1 MTGPAFTTIEVQAYR
16 PGAATGTAR
25 YSWGSRSW
33 GARMPA
39 AVALEDTTTV
49 RASDVGYRT
58 EVVAGDVINYPA
70 LLLEAADIDRH
81 LELDPASSAAPATWG
96 RARLINESGRYDQL
110 ATDYSCDSRMVTI
123 KMGRRVY
130 DRERALFKDPASTA
144 LSNVFVGLAESWR
157 LSETQLEIPLRDASY
172 WLERPYLQNVYGG
185 TGGLN
190 GSADLAGATIPRTR
204 GGNATDPVRGVQP
217 LLIDPINR
225 IYQYN
230 DAIGSVINLY
240 EAGASVFTRAGDV
253 ADLYVGTTPAGQFRT
268 NNARGLF
275 QLGSAAVGT
284 ITADV
289 VGGFPVFGNTRVA
302 MTIAR
307 LMMTEDMALPA
318 ALIDTAPF
326 ISLATTYP
334 YTSGWYWP
342 SGDQSTGAQA
352 VGMFLRSIGAKMLT
366 SREGQIR
373 PILLRTVPSN
383 AVPARSL
390 TTAHILRLA
399 QNQLSAPLDPPA
411 YRWRVGYRRNH
422 TVQTSGLNAGTTEE
436 QRRAA
441 RQEWQVASWSSTSV
455 LAAYAKPSDPDLLA
469 TALLVQ
475 ANAQAVA
482 NALGAQWG
490 LLSRLYDMELPE
502 EIAMSLDIGSVVR
515 VTYPAADLRNGRLG
529 QVVGE
534 QRRAGQTSVTL
545 QVLF

>member
-130 DRERALFKDPASTA
+130 DRERALLKDPASTT

-172 WLERPYLQNVYGG
+172 WLDRPYLQNAYTGA
-185 TGGLN
+185 GGLG
-190 GSADLAGATIPRTR
+190 GSADLAGQTIPRVR
-204 GGNATDPVRGVQP
+204 GGNAANPVRGVQP

-225 IYQYN
+225 IYQYT
-230 DAIGSVINLY
+230 DGAGSVVTLY
-240 EAGASVFTRAGDV
+240 ENAAAVFTNAGNV
-253 ADLYVGTTPAGQFRT
+253 ADLYVGTTPAGQYRT
-268 NNARGLF
+268 DNARGLI
-275 QLGSAAVGT
+275 QLGSAAVGL

-289 VGGFPVFGNTRVA
+289 FGAFPVFGATRIA
-302 MTIAR
+302 ATIAR
-307 LMMTEDMALPA
+307 YIIAEDMALPA
-318 ALIDTAPF
+318 ALFDAAAFNALASPF
-326 ISLATTYP
+326 P
-334 YTSGWYWP
+334 YTCGWYWP

-352 VGMFLRSIGAKMLT
+352 VGLFLRSISAKLAVGRDGRM
-366 SREGQIR
+366 R
-373 PILLRTVPSN
+373 PILLRSVAAN
-383 AVPARSL
+383 AVPVASL
-390 TTAHILRLA
+390 TTAHILRLSP
-399 QNQLSAPLDPPA
+399 NQLPAPLDPPA

-422 TVQTSGLNAGTTEE
+422 TVQTTGLNAGTTEE

-441 RQEWQVASWSSTSV
+441 RQEWQTAAWSSPSIQ
-455 LAAYAKPSDPDLLA
+455 AAYARPSDPDLLP

-475 ANAQAVA
+475 SDAQLLANAI
-482 NALGAQWG
+482 GAQWG
-490 LLSRLYDMELPE
+490 TRARLYDIELPE
-502 EIAMSLDIGSVVR
+502 EIAMTLDLGSVVR
-515 VTYPAADLRNGRLG
+515 VTWPAADLRSGRLG